1 MLQGTTEW
9 RQARCGSLGASSLH
23 EAVAKTKT
31 GYAATRANL
40 MARLIAERLTG
51 IPQDTYTNG
60 AMAHG
65 LETEPEARAAYSFM
79 RDVDVIETGI
89 VFHPRI
95 RGSHASP
102 DGLVGD
108 DGLIEIKCPNTSTH
122 IDLLLTGSVPDKY
135 VIQMLWQMTCTGRQW
150 CDFVSYDYRMPEDMQ
165 LYVRRFERDNERI
178 QELEEAASGF
188 IGEMEAKIR
197 KLRGLR
203 ATAEGADAA

>member
-1 MLQGTTEW
+1 MLQGTSEW
-9 RQARCGSLGASSLH
+9 HQARCGNLGASSLH

-65 LETEPEARAAYSFM
+65 LETEPEARAAYAFM

-108 DGLIEIKCPNTSTH
+108 DGLIEIKCPNTATH
-122 IDLLLTGSVPDKY
+122 IDLLLTGAVPDKY
-135 VIQMLWQMTCTGRQW
+135 VIQMLWQMACTGRQW

-197 KLRGLR
+197 KLRGMR

>member
-1 MLQGTTEW
+1 MLQGTPEW
-9 RQARCGSLGASSLH
+9 HQARCGSLGASSLH

-135 VIQMLWQMTCTGRQW
+135 VIQMLWQMSCTGRQW